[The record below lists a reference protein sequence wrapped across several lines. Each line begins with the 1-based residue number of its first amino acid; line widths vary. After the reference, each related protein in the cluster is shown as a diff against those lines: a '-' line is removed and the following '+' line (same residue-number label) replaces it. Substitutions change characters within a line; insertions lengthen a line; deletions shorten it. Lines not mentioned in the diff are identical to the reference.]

1 MSISQMASCKPPA
14 GHDLNAMSP
23 DALTTYDGR
32 TRLFRFAA
40 SRGFESDAIAA
51 AIRWLMV

>member
-51 AIRWLMV
+51 AIRRLMV